1 MKTSK
6 VGLEKKAYRSP
17 QLEQIILDKEISL
30 ALSSPAELPIW
41 SMNIEEF
48 RNDPLLTNLE

>member
-6 VGLEKKAYRSP
+6 VGLEMKAYRSP
-17 QLEQIILDKEISL
+17 QLERISIDKEISL

-41 SMNIEEF
+41 SKNEGVL
-48 RNDPLLTNLE
+48 RNDPLKTNVG